1 MIKYFF
7 LNCEK
12 LLNWK
17 MRNAKIGKN
26 YQKKTFIKI
35 CCFSSKAAQKFFVF

>member
-26 YQKKTFIKI
+26 YQKKNVYQNMLF
-35 CCFSSKAAQKFFVF
+35 